1 MWVAYY
7 LRMKRFKFFI
17 VVLATL
23 IANYS
28 FAQTYVVDTQS
39 DDSLIVNELN
49 IIKGKETVGV
59 PMFKIANGD
68 TVVVNRQIEGFRHY
82 AAIKIDGKE
91 YAVKANQ
98 LCFIDEEGVDDP

>member
-17 VVLATL
+17 AVLATL
-23 IANYS
+23 VANYS
-28 FAQTYVVDTQS
+28 FAQVYVVDTQS

-49 IIKGKETVGV
+49 IIKGKEAVGV

-68 TVVVNRQIEGFRHY
+68 TVVVTDKSKVS
-82 AAIKIDGKE
+82 AIM
-91 YAVKANQ
+91 
-98 LCFIDEEGVDDP
+98 LL